1 MDATLSPSVV
11 ASESSIVGCPL
22 VATKRTVPSEHA
34 GGRLSIQGGRVQAAS
49 SERVFDRRGETVLS
63 LPAKRRDVTRLS
75 FGGNLAVEL
84 RYVLGVPLQF
94 RSRFDGRYSVLK
106 TNPVCRRSPTAHFF

>member
-1 MDATLSPSVV
+1 MAATMSPSVV

-22 VATKRTVPSEHA
+22 VTTKRTVPSEHA
-34 GGRLSIQGGRVQAAS
+34 GGRLSIQGGRVEAAS
-49 SERVFDRRGETVLS
+49 SERVFDRRAETILA

-75 FGGNLAVEL
+75 FGGNLAVKL

-94 RSRFDGRYSVLK
+94 RLRFDRRYNILK
-106 TNPVCRRSPTAHFF
+106 TNSVCLRSPTAHAF